1 MSKYNII
8 VKKVEYHP
16 EGNITKE
23 SQVYYQEINNDD
35 DVVSRVARA
44 VNSDT
49 VSVAKA
55 PIQHMNQDIDQLL
68 QRVLKLVTGRHL
80 TVEQANLVRT
90 IYAYRE
96 IHDENH

>member
-44 VNSDT
+44 VNDNKSE
-49 VSVAKA
+49 AIA